1 MAKVTQPVVGVGA
14 VVWRNDRVLLIRRG
28 TPPNQGAWSLPGG
41 KQALG
46 ETVAAAAAREVWEET
61 GIRITV
67 ADVVAVVDLI
77 QRDEDDRIQYHYTL
91 VDVLAHW
98 QSGDAQAATD
108 VTDVAWATLDE
119 LAHYELWSETERV
132 IRLADGRRREHQ
144 P

>member
-1 MAKVTQPVVGVGA
+1 MVMVTQPVVGVGA
-14 VVWRNDRVLLIRRG
+14 IVWRDDQVLLIRRG

-41 KQALG
+41 KQELG

-61 GIRITV
+61 GVRITV

-77 QRDEDDRIQYHYTL
+77 QRDDQGHIQYHYTL
-91 VDVLAHW
+91 VDLLAHW
-98 QSGDAQAATD
+98 QSGDARAATD
-108 VTDVAWATLDE
+108 AADVAWTTLDE

-132 IRLADGRRREHQ
+132 IRLADVRRREHQ